1 MDNPVTII
9 AYTIVVA
16 GSFNTGKTT
25 FIRTIYEYEAALD
38 DNHTV
43 AMDFGRLS
51 LDDDAV
57 LYLFAT
63 PGTRRFDFAFEMMT
77 SGNLI
82 GYIIMIDSW
91 HPETFREEKAIME
104 TLVAY
109 LPIPYVIAANFQDHP
124 YAWDVDALRIAL
136 CIEPEIPII
145 PCVATDKDSVKNVLL
160 ALCDEVLKDIA
171 ETVDE

>member
-1 MDNPVTII
+1 MSNPVTIV
-9 AYTIVVA
+9 AYKIVLA
-16 GSFNTGKTT
+16 GGFNTGKTT
-25 FIRTIYEYEAALD
+25 FIRTIHEYEAALD
-38 DNHTV
+38 DNHTI

-63 PGTRRFDFAFEMMT
+63 PGARRFDYMWEILAEGMLGF
-77 SGNLI
+77 I
-82 GYIIMIDSW
+82 VMIDSRN
-91 HPETFREEKAIME
+91 PYTFRETQSI
-104 TLVAY
+104 VATFAAY
-109 LPIPYVIAANFQDHP
+109 APAPFILAANFQDHP

-136 CIEPEIPII
+136 QIPPEIPII

-171 ETVDE
+171 ETANE